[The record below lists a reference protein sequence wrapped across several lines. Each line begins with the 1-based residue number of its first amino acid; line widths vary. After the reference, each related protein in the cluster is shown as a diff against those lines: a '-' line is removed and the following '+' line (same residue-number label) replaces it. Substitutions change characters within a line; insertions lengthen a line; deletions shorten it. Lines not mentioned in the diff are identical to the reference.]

1 MTTITT
7 MTRSLR
13 DYFFFDPDILN
24 GSSTTMSMATTPS
37 TTPFVGRM
45 MKTTTTTTTTTTP
58 TIATFAYDQNAI
70 VTNILWD
77 LYDSFN
83 DVQPN
88 YLLIT
93 LYVPIIALAVTANAL
108 VIAVVFKYH
117 YMRSVTNYFVV
128 NLSVA
133 DLLVTMICMPVAVT
147 QAVSLVWIYGEV
159 MCKLSSYLQGVAV
172 AASVYTITAMSI
184 DRYLAIRSPIAFR
197 RVFNRRSTVVV
208 IVILWLIALSIF
220 VPILQGMTLQSPGT
234 EVVNITLHGS
244 WALKENFSRN
254 DTRASRLPP
263 AFYICSEDLNPL
275 GIDADLFGTACFI
288 LVYAIPGFVVILAYS
303 MMGRTLCARK
313 PPFDCDSVKGSAS
326 SQQNFRLVR
335 ERRRIA
341 WILLLLAVLFALCW
355 LPYNVLRLLVDLKVV
370 DKGKSVS
377 DALSYCL
384 FIGHANSALN
394 PVVYCFMT
402 RNFRRSVAEIL
413 RRRSR
418 GLTRRKPRHKDI
430 HRGMGDACG
439 GCSMV
444 GETKRGF
451 LRQRRM
457 PICCIP
463 MGADE
468 IATSS
473 GYNSF
478 YSKQSLHRRC
488 YMLRSLRGTPQM
500 QIEAKP
506 VDVIGDSHP
515 SYNKN
520 DAEASQPR
528 QSTLVT
534 MDDRRCT

>member
-1 MTTITT
+1 

-13 DYFFFDPDILN
+13 DFFWFDAGIYN
-24 GSSTTMSMATTPS
+24 GSMTTMSTSTTSTITPFVSTTMTTNS
-37 TTPFVGRM
+37 TT
-45 MKTTTTTTTTTTP
+45 
-58 TIATFAYDQNAI
+58 ATFVYDQNAI
-70 VTNILWD
+70 VANMMWD

-83 DVQPN
+83 HVQPD

-93 LYVPIIALAVTANAL
+93 LYVPVIALAITANAL

-133 DLLVTMICMPVAVT
+133 DLLVTTICMPVAAS

-197 RVFNRRSTVVV
+197 RVFNRKSTVVV
-208 IVILWLIALSIF
+208 IVILWLVALSIF
-220 VPILQGMTLQSPGT
+220 MPVLQGMTLQSPQT
-234 EVVNITLHGS
+234 DLVNITLHGP
-244 WALKENFSRN
+244 WTLQENFSLN

-275 GIDADLFGTACFI
+275 GIGPDLFGTACFI

-370 DKGKSVS
+370 DKGYSSVT

-384 FIGHANSALN
+384 FLGHANSALN
-394 PVVYCFMT
+394 PIVYCFMT

-413 RRRSR
+413 RRGSR
-418 GLTRRKPRHKDI
+418 GLVRRKPRRKDV
-430 HRGMGDACG
+430 HRDTDGACG
-439 GCSMV
+439 GCSTV
-444 GETKRGF
+444 GEARRGF
-451 LRQRRM
+451 LRQRKM
-457 PICCIP
+457 LPVCCIP
-463 MGADE
+463 MGGHE
-468 IATSS
+468 TATSSS

-478 YSKQSLHRRC
+478 YSKQSPHRRC
-488 YMLRSLRGTPQM
+488 YMLRSIRGTPQM
-500 QIEAKP
+500 QIEPKP
-506 VDVIGDSHP
+506 VDVTRDRHQ
-515 SYNKN
+515 SYDKN
-520 DAEASQPR
+520 DPDASQPR
-528 QSTLVT
+528 QCTVVT